1 MAEDLRW
8 VLILISAV
16 VIGGLLIH
24 GLWSVR
30 KRAQSVDSSA
40 ATKAKPASEQKAA
53 SEPAA
58 TVASTSKTEAA
69 SRDQERGLGQT
80 EEPAMTPE
88 VASEVREE
96 PSFNALDDEPKMGD
110 FSIEAEE
117 QAQTDAAAEPSSDPS
132 AKPQPNAEVQPED
145 FVIIHVH
152 MPEGLQM
159 QGAKLL
165 PLVLT
170 LGFKYSDDGFFHRH
184 EQSSGQ
190 GPVLFRMVNMYNPG
204 TFDIDNMEQFSTA
217 GISLFM
223 TLPNEGEAMTTFN
236 MLHSAAKKLAEE
248 FGAELLDHNRQPLS
262 VNGIREY
269 VEKVRE
275 YA

>member
-30 KRAQSVDSSA
+30 KRSQAVDNTAATKTKAPAPEQPKAPQDASNTASSTASPLANQSVDPSVNS
-40 ATKAKPASEQKAA
+40 
-53 SEPAA
+53 
-58 TVASTSKTEAA
+58 
-69 SRDQERGLGQT
+69 D
-80 EEPAMTPE
+80 
-88 VASEVREE
+88 VREE
-96 PSFNALDDEPKMGD
+96 PSFNALDDEEPSVGN
-110 FSIEAEE
+110 FAIEEDE
-117 QAQTDAAAEPSSDPS
+117 QADAGQEHKHETQPS
-132 AKPQPNAEVQPED
+132 AVQPED

-184 EQSSGQ
+184 EHSSGQ

-248 FGAELLDHNRQPLS
+248 FGAELLDQNRQPLS